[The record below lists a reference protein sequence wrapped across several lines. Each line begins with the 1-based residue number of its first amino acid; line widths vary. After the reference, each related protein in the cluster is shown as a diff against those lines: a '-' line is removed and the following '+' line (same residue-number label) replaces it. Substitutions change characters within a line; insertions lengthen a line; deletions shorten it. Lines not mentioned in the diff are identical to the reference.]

1 MSISSDAELFEVKND
16 WNADNFTWTA
26 FGNSSLSII
35 EAIELFWFPTN
46 PIARSKIHDIWKR
59 HPQQQ
64 EARAPGISIIMCL
77 PSINFHLIFP
87 LSLFIIHLMT
97 VI

>member
-16 WNADNFTWTA
+16 WNADNLTWTA

-64 EARAPGISIIMCL
+64 EARAPGNYFHHHV
-77 PSINFHLIFP
+77 PSIDPFSSNI
-87 LSLFIIHLMT
+87 SLLFM
-97 VI
+97 